1 VKCGSSSPT
10 PRSRSCFPSDL
21 GLWVEAAESS
31 LELGDTFAQ
40 NARSKAEYFAK
51 RTGLP
56 TLADDSGLEV
66 LSLGGEP
73 GVRSKRWSGVT
84 GPEVEIDKANNAMLL
99 RRLAGAPEARR
110 RARYRCVL
118 AYCPKFGAMTLLFE
132 GACTGRILEEPVGT
146 GGFGYDP
153 LFFFRRPR
161 QELRRSDARGEAR
174 REPSRPRLRRLQ
186 DGSAGMT
193 AVPVPTN
200 RTRPSWPPASSA
212 SGRCWSRSVSPRS

>member
-1 VKCGSSSPT
+1 MKLLVATRSSGKQREVRELFADT
-10 PRSRSCFPSDL
+10 DVEIVFPSDL
-21 GLWVEAAESS
+21 GLWVEAAENS

-84 GPEVEIDKANNAMLL
+84 GPEAEIDKANNAMLL
-99 RRLAGAPEARR
+99 RRLSGATEARR

-118 AYCPKFGAMTLLFE
+118 AYCPRYGAMTLLFE

-153 LFFFRRPR
+153 LFF
-161 QELRRSDARGEAR
+161 SDDLGKSFGEATPG
-174 REPSRPRLRRLQ
+174 EKH
-186 DGSAGMT
+186 
-193 AVPVPTN
+193 AVSH
-200 RTRPSWPPASSA
+200 R
-212 SGRCWSRSVSPRS
+212 GRAFAAFKTGVLA